1 MACYAYVFPC
11 TWEDHCKIGFSR
23 DPLARIGQLHR
34 RWFEFFDLERGLLVE
49 AETERDAR
57 DLELELRRPLA
68 AHRAPQPLTVRDA
81 AGGRTEWV
89 RGAHALLRQAAEA
102 LRVRGHRV
110 HAPLS
115 AWLRDALVARSDLLH
130 DWAAAQ
136 LSVDELER
144 RSVET
149 VAQRA
154 VRDTLDAHVAL
165 GIDVEPLLP
174 ADVFRWYLGHQN
186 PGRP

>member
-1 MACYAYVFPC
+1 MAWFAYVLPC

-34 RWFEFFDLERGLLVE
+34 RWFEFFDLEQGLLVE

-68 AHRAPQPLTVRDA
+68 AHRAPQPLTVRA
-81 AGGRTEWV
+81 VAGGRTEWV
-89 RGAHALLRQAAEA
+89 RGAQARLRQAVEG
-102 LRVRGHRV
+102 LRARGYRV

-136 LSVDELER
+136 LAVDELEHR
-144 RSVET
+144 AGCT
-149 VAQRA
+149 AAQRA

-165 GIDVEPLLP
+165 RIDVEPLLP
-174 ADVFRWYLGHQN
+174 AGVWRWYRHAA
-186 PGRP
+186 P